1 MTMRITCLALGTLLV
16 GATGAFALGPTAEDL
31 ASPDIG
37 FVVDGGDLEA
47 EALAEGSCLDPAL
60 AEDAAPEAPAS
71 LAASAS
77 AGAAAAAATADPQA
91 AAQRPVAFEYSDGYY
106 KRLKVH
112 RVASFATL
120 PLFITQFVLG
130 QKLYSGDY
138 GDGTKDAHTAVAIGT
153 ATLFGVNTVTGVMN
167 LWEARKD
174 PNKSTKKKVHGILML
189 AADAG
194 FVATGFLA
202 PDDEGG
208 GDRSAHRA
216 VALTSMGIATV
227 AYLIMLFGN

>member
-1 MTMRITCLALGTLLV
+1 MTMRITCLALGTLLA

-71 LAASAS
+71 LAGSATAAASA
-77 AGAAAAAATADPQA
+77 APADPQA
-91 AAQRPVAFEYSDGYY
+91 AAPRPVAFEYSDGYY

-112 RVASFATL
+112 KVASFATL
-120 PLFITQFVLG
+120 PLFVTQFVLG
-130 QKLYSGDY
+130 QQLYDGNYS
-138 GDGTKDAHTAVAIGT
+138 DGTKDAHTAVAIGT
-153 ATLFGVNTVTGVMN
+153 AALFGVNTVTGVMN

-194 FVATGFLA
+194 FVATGLLA
-202 PDDEGG
+202 PGDDGG

-216 VALTSMGIATV
+216 VALTSMGVATV
-227 AYLIMLFGN
+227 AYLLMLFGN

>member
-1 MTMRITCLALGTLLV
+1 MTMRITCLALGTLLA
-16 GATGAFALGPTAEDL
+16 GATGAFALGPTAADL

-37 FVVDGGDLEA
+37 FVVDGGDLEVK
-47 EALAEGSCLDPAL
+47 ALAEGSCLDPAL
-60 AEDAAPEAPAS
+60 AEEPAPAEPPS

-77 AGAAAAAATADPQA
+77 AAASAPPDPQA
-91 AAQRPVAFEYSDGYY
+91 TPGARPVAFEYSDGYY

-112 RVASFATL
+112 KVASFATL
-120 PLFITQFVLG
+120 PLFITQFALG

-174 PNKSTKKKVHGILML
+174 PNKNTKKKVHGIMML
-189 AADAG
+189 TASAG

-202 PDDEGG
+202 PDDEGE

>member
-16 GATGAFALGPTAEDL
+16 GATGAFALVPTAEDL
-31 ASPDIG
+31 APPDIG

-60 AEDAAPEAPAS
+60 AEDAAPGAPAS
-71 LAASAS
+71 LAASA
-77 AGAAAAAATADPQA
+77 GAAAATADPQA

-106 KRLKVH
+106 TRLKVH
-112 RVASFATL
+112 KIASFATL
-120 PLFITQFVLG
+120 PLFITQFALG

-194 FVATGFLA
+194 FVATGLLA
-202 PDDEGG
+202 PGDDGG

-216 VALTSMGIATV
+216 VALTSMGVATV
-227 AYLIMLFGN
+227 AYLLMLFGN